1 MRALPVGCINANVG
15 RTAQKNRYAY
25 LQQAPGVS
33 HFCYNQT
40 MTIGI
45 TGPERQAPRRNV
57 VVALLTAAIAAA
69 ISLILLGLT
78 GAILVNWMWFSAI
91 GYLNVF
97 WITIG
102 AKAGVFFT
110 VFAATALI
118 IWANAWL
125 ALNLARQ
132 RVQYHADFKRK
143 LAATATPSDLLE
155 FLRDRLPWP
164 LAIAVGA
171 GLVALLVAAGEVSNW
186 SVFLQFLYGV
196 PYGANDPLFD
206 KDIGFYLFSL
216 PAYIAVKNWM
226 LLTLFI
232 SALFAGLIYW
242 AHGDIEYQVR
252 QRSMSPTAIAHG
264 SVLLGFFFAV
274 KAWSYSLDQ
283 YLLLYGDNGVV
294 VGASY
299 TAVHVELPVLWLLIG
314 LSTIAAFAAW
324 ANLRVRTYRLPTAA
338 MILVFSAV
346 FLLSGVVP
354 GLFQRLLVK
363 PNELE
368 LERPY
373 IERNIK
379 LTREAYNLDKIA
391 AKPFPAEQNLT
402 FKALES
408 NKATIDNIRLWD
420 WRPLSDTYAQL
431 QEIRTYYKLHNLDV
445 DRYWLGG
452 TYQSVMLSARE
463 LKSSLLPPNAQ
474 TWVNLHLLF
483 THGNGAVMSPVTQ
496 KSSEGLP
503 LLYLRDI
510 PPVADG
516 GPEIREP
523 RIYYGQE
530 KSDYVIVKGTTPEFD
545 YPKGKDNVYATYDGA
560 GGVPLSGMVRRIIFA
575 HHFNDMNLLLSSY
588 ITDDS
593 RIMIRRNIQER
604 VRAITPFLPLDR
616 DPYLVISEG
625 RIFWMQDAYTTSD
638 YFPSAQPAPDLN
650 LNYIRNS
657 VKIVIDAY
665 NGTVDFYLTD
675 STDPIAATYQ
685 RIFPGL
691 FKPLAAMPADLQRH
705 IRYPED
711 LFLIQARLYQAYHME
726 AADVFY
732 NREDLW
738 QFPRQPDGDGG
749 VALMVPYYII
759 MRLPGET
766 QAEFFIMIPMVP
778 SRRDN
783 MIAWLAARC
792 DAPDYGK
799 LIVYEFPKEK
809 LVYGP
814 FQIEAR
820 IHQNTE
826 ISQQISLWNQ
836 MGSRVIRGNLL
847 VIPIENSI
855 LYVSPLYLRAEQ
867 GHLPELKR
875 VIAAYGE
882 NVVMKET
889 LAEALSALFI
899 EAGTAQTTPSDAAKL
914 PSAGSA
920 VNRAQQAL
928 DRYNQAVERLKS
940 GDWKGFGTQFD
951 AMRELLEEMN
961 RQSTG
966 H

>member
-1 MRALPVGCINANVG
+1 
-15 RTAQKNRYAY
+15 
-25 LQQAPGVS
+25 
-33 HFCYNQT
+33 

-57 VVALLTAAIAAA
+57 VVALLTAAIAGAV
-69 ISLILLGLT
+69 SLILLGLT
-78 GAILVNWMWFSAI
+78 SATLVDWMWFSAI

-97 WITIG
+97 WTTIG
-102 AKAGVFFT
+102 AKAGVFFV
-110 VFAATALI
+110 VFTATAII
-118 IWANAWL
+118 IWANARL
-125 ALNLARQ
+125 ALKFARQ
-132 RVQYHADFKRK
+132 PAQPHFAWK
-143 LAATATPSDLLE
+143 LTATTTSSDLLE
-155 FLRDRLPWP
+155 LLRNRLPWS
-164 LAIAVGA
+164 LTIAVGA
-171 GLVALLVAAGEVSNW
+171 GLVALLVASGEVSNW
-186 SVFLQFLYGV
+186 SVFLRFLYHV

-242 AHGDIEYQVR
+242 AHGDIEYHAR

-274 KAWSYSLDQ
+274 KAWSYGLDR

-299 TAVHVELPVLWLLIG
+299 TDVHVELPVLWLLIG
-314 LSTIAAFAAW
+314 LSIVAAFAAW

-338 MILVFSAV
+338 MILVFSAAL
-346 FLLSGVVP
+346 LLSGVVP

-379 LTREAYNLDKIA
+379 LTREAYNLDKIT

-402 FKALES
+402 LKALES

-420 WRPLSDTYAQL
+420 WQPLSDTYAQL

-445 DRYWLGG
+445 DRYWLNG

-463 LKSSLLPPNAQ
+463 LKSSLLPPKAQ

-503 LLYLRDI
+503 PLYLRDI

-523 RIYYGQE
+523 RIYYGEQ
-530 KSDYVIVKGTTPEFD
+530 KSDYVIVKGTTLEFD
-545 YPKGKDNVYATYDGA
+545 YPKGKDNVYVAYDGA
-560 GGVPLSGMVRRIIFA
+560 GGVPLSGMLRKIVFA

-593 RIMIRRNIQER
+593 RIMIRRNIRER
-604 VRAITPFLPLDR
+604 VRTITPFLSLDR

-665 NGTVDFYLTD
+665 NGTVDFYLID

-685 RIFPGL
+685 RIFPEL
-691 FKPLAAMPADLQRH
+691 FKPLAAMPPDLQKH

-738 QFPRQPDGDGG
+738 QFPRQPDSDGSA
-749 VALMVPYYII
+749 ALMVPYYII

-899 EAGTAQTTPSDAAKL
+899 EAGTAPTTASDAAKL
-914 PSAGSA
+914 SIAGSA

-928 DRYNQAVERLKS
+928 DRYNQAMERLKS